1 MQLITPIT
9 QAIPKRANNTD
20 AVDTHWLTITNV
32 GVGESMMETYS
43 IPSSDAAVTILAMT
57 SIYEIGLGRFDNTG
71 SSFLG
76 G

>member
-1 MQLITPIT
+1 MTHAPTAHPL
-9 QAIPKRANNTD
+9 AIVTYTD

-43 IPSSDAAVTILAMT
+43 IPSSDAAVTILVMT